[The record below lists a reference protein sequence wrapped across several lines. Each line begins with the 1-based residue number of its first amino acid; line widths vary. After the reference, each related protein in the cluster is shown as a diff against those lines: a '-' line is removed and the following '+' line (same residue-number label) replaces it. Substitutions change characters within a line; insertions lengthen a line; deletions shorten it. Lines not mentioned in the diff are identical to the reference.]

1 MKKLYRIPYLLL
13 IFVAI
18 IATLSCNKSDFLSA
32 KTNQS
37 LIVPETVSDFQA
49 ILDNINYMNGAGTYG
64 RPTIG
69 LMASDDY
76 YMLDADY
83 NSRTQWMRNVYV
95 WQAFPY
101 TGVDLPDWN
110 YPYRTIYYANSAL
123 EGINNIAK
131 NSYNKQAWE
140 NVKGS
145 ALYFRAFANFELSQ
159 LFCPAFDSASM
170 EKDLGLPLRLSADAN
185 EQLSRSNIKNTYLQI
200 LNDLLDAAKLLPK
213 TVAYKTRP
221 SIAAAYGLLA
231 RVYLN
236 MGSYKNAFLYANS
249 CLALQQDL
257 IDYNTLSSSSTY
269 PIVQYNQEVV
279 IDHNFYDAN
288 NSVEK
293 VDTALY
299 SLYEANDLRKSLFFK
314 QFGATSDHRF
324 YGSYTGSSLRFSGIS
339 VNEMLLIRAECNLRL
354 EHLTGALDDLNTLLA
369 KRYKSGSY
377 MTYYSSKKE
386 EVLNK
391 ILLER
396 RKELVFRNIR
406 WQDLR
411 RLNKEGHS
419 ITIKRI
425 IGGTTYELSPDD
437 SRYVFPIP
445 NNVVSS
451 NPQIIQN
458 VY

>member
-1 MKKLYRIPYLLL
+1 MKNLYRISDLFI
-13 IFVAI
+13 IFSAI

-37 LIVPETVSDFQA
+37 LVVPQTISDFQA
-49 ILDNINYMNGAGTYG
+49 ILDNLNYMNGEGTYG
-64 RPTIG
+64 RPMIG

-83 NSRTQWMRNVYV
+83 NSRSQWMRNVYL
-95 WQAFPY
+95 WQSFPY
-101 TGVDLPDWN
+101 TGVDLPDWD

-123 EGINNIAK
+123 EGISGIAP
-131 NSYNKQAWE
+131 NSDNKSAWE

-145 ALYFRAFANFELSQ
+145 ALYFRAFANFELCQ
-159 LFCPAFDSASM
+159 LFCPVYDSASM
-170 EKDLGLPLRLSADAN
+170 ETDLGLPLRLSADAN
-185 EQLSRSNIKNTYLQI
+185 EPLSRSNIKKTYEQI
-200 LNDLLDAAKLLPK
+200 LNDLSEALRFLPK
-213 TVAYKTRP
+213 MVAYKTRP
-221 SIAAAYGLLA
+221 SIGAAYGLLG

-236 MGSYKNAFLYANS
+236 MGSYKNAFLYADS
-249 CLALQQDL
+249 CLSLQHSL

-293 VDTALY
+293 VDTTLY
-299 SLYEANDLRKSLFFK
+299 NLYEANDLRKSLYFK

-324 YGSYTGSSLRFSGIS
+324 YGSYTESSLRFSGIS
-339 VNEMLLIRAECNLRL
+339 VNEMLLIRAECNARL
-354 EHLTGALDDLNTLLA
+354 AHLTSALDDLNELLIN
-369 KRYKSGSY
+369 RYKSGTY
-377 MTYYSSKKE
+377 TAYYSSE
-386 EVLNK
+386 SQDVLNK

-411 RLNKEGHS
+411 RLNKQSHS

-425 IGGTTYELSPDD
+425 IGGATYALSPHD

-445 NNVVSS
+445 DNVISL

-458 VY
+458 EY